1 MKFTKTKFNELLI
14 VETDQ
19 FDDERGY
26 LAKYYDEDFYK
37 KNNIKF
43 KLTQVK
49 FVSTKTKAT
58 IRGLH
63 MQSKPY
69 EEAKIVRCVKGKI
82 FEVALDLR
90 KNSKTYGK
98 WFGQEF
104 SEDDKKCLYI
114 PKGFAHGYQTL
125 VNNTDVLYLMSGE
138 FSLLHN
144 IGYRWNDPAFGISW
158 PLKPTVM
165 AQKDKNWPLV

>member
-1 MKFTKTKFNELLI
+1 MKFVGTKIDDLFV

-19 FDDERGY
+19 FDDNRGY

-37 KNNIKF
+37 EKNIKF

-49 FVSTKTKAT
+49 YTSTKTKGT

-63 MQSKPY
+63 MQSKPF
-69 EEAKIVRCVKGKI
+69 EEAKLVKCVKGKI
-82 FEVALDLR
+82 FEVAVDLR
-90 KNSKTYGK
+90 PKSKTYGK
-98 WFGQEF
+98 WFGREF
-104 SEDDKKCLYI
+104 SEDDNKCIYI

-125 VNNTDVLYLMSGE
+125 VRNCDVLYLMSGK
-138 FSLLHN
+138 FSLKHN
-144 IGYRWNDPAFGISW
+144 IGYRWNDPSFKISW